1 MSVMAAHLASH
12 LAAESHFIDSD
23 IVFKRTFFRA
33 VSLLCAQ
40 IPAES
45 LHSPTEEILDYTMKG
60 QKLREAKYREHLRNA
75 PQASTHIKNQKKVTE
90 HKDKTTQKLSQGTD
104 FLEKIIKLQNSALE
118 LKPDLV
124 LNGDTKD
131 SSAEDYFD
139 RLCAQMFDA
148 LQEEDEDRIQ
158 TLQKKLEAAT
168 L

>member
-23 IVFKRTFFRA
+23 VVFKRTFFRA

-45 LHSPTEEILDYTMKG
+45 LHSPTGEEILDYTMKG

-75 PQASTHIKNQKKVTE
+75 PQASTHIKHQKKVTE
-90 HKDKTTQKLSQGTD
+90 HKGKTTQKLSQ
-104 FLEKIIKLQNSALE
+104 ALE
-118 LKPDLV
+118 LKPEIV

-148 LQEEDEDRIQ
+148 LQEEDEDRIKA
-158 TLQKKLEAAT
+158 LQKKLEVAT